1 MLYFVLI
8 KNNINVSDLPRVK
21 LNLGSTLDPDNI
33 KEGDDVY
40 FECSINAKPRV
51 YKIVWK
57 FNVSYNIVFPEFFFI
72 LITNRRFLLD
82 EMIIPFFTLLF
93 LGN

>member
-1 MLYFVLI
+1 M
-8 KNNINVSDLPRVK
+8 
-21 LNLGSTLDPDNI
+21 DPDNI

-57 FNVSYNIVFPEFFFI
+57 FNVSYIIVFPESFFI
-72 LITNRRFLLD
+72 IITNRRFILD